1 MGVSNKSWQVYLAGK
16 MDGLTFEEMNTW
28 RQDAKT
34 KIQIAA
40 DTAGYRCTI
49 INPCDYYN
57 QTEYRYRQTKR
68 FVITIYVMLETVIFW
83 S

>member
-57 QTEYRYRQTKR
+57 QSPRARRAEIPLWRGKR
-68 FVITIYVMLETVIFW
+68 PLAHP
-83 S
+83 